1 MLITI
6 EKNNYVES
14 MSEREEIVQMIVDA
28 FIAKMHTIENNY
40 ETARWYGLEYCEK
53 DNGLYVSKGD
63 GGTSKIHSCKAAKGA
78 IRVSAREM
86 QIAFDCL
93 HRGGYYYY
101 EAYYVST
108 SGTTYKQCWWW
119 KKPSFL
125 NLIPSKCP
133 TFNWFIG

>member
-14 MSEREEIVQMIVDA
+14 TSERENVVQAIVDA
-28 FIAKMHTIENNY
+28 FIAKMNFIERNY
-40 ETARWYGLEYCEK
+40 ESAIAYGLEYRDN
-53 DNGLYVSKGD
+53 DNGLYV
-63 GGTSKIHSCKAAKGA
+63 CKAKDGRYFITTNDKLSTA

-93 HRGGYYYY
+93 HRAGYYYY
-101 EAYYVST
+101 ESYWVIN
-108 SGTTYKQCWWW
+108 GIKRKQCWWW

-125 NLIPSKCP
+125 NLTPSKCP